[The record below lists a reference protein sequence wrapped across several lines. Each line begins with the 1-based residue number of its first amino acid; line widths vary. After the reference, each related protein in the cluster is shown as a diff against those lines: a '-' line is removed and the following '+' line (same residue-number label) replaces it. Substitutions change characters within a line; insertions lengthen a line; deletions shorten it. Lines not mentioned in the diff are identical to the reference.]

1 MDLIYTLDLFG
12 VFVFAISGALSAGKK
27 SLDFF
32 GVMVIAVVTAL
43 GGGTFRD
50 VILGNTPVLWIKDPL
65 YIVVAIIAAFIT
77 LAFSKSKYV
86 TGKWLLYAD
95 AFGLALF
102 TILGTQLALS
112 QDVTPVISIML
123 GMMTGAFGG
132 LIRDIINNEI
142 PLVLRKEIYAT
153 AALIGAVTYILLIQS
168 SINEQLSMIISMII
182 TLCIRIVAIQKKLS
196 LPLFEVDKS

>member
-1 MDLIYTLDLFG
+1 MIYFLDLFG

-32 GVMVIAVVTAL
+32 GVMVLSVVTAL

-77 LAFSKSKYV
+77 LAFSKSQYV
-86 TGKWLLYAD
+86 SGKWLFYAD

-112 QDVTPVISIML
+112 QAVSPLIAIVL
-123 GMMTGAFGG
+123 GMMTGSFGG
-132 LIRDIINNEI
+132 LIRDILNNEI
-142 PLVLRKEIYAT
+142 PLILRKEIYAT
-153 AALIGAVTYILLIQS
+153 AALIGSVAYILLIES
-168 SINEQLSMIISMII
+168 AINDQISMII
-182 TLCIRIVAIQKKLS
+182 AMILVLCIRVIAIQKKLS
-196 LPLFEVDKS
+196 LPQFQFFDEK